1 MSTTGIV
8 TMGRSSALGT
18 ARRTPQRRAV
28 HPAVYTAVGVLI
40 LAIMLFPVYWM
51 VNASL
56 QPSGNTL
63 SADFLP
69 LNPSFAGYEKAIAD
83 QGGHL
88 LTSLIVSTGTVVLTL
103 AIAAP
108 AAYALAQFRFR
119 WINLALLALLI
130 AQMIPGIVI
139 ANALYSAYNDLGLL
153 NSIPGLI
160 LADASHAIP
169 FAILIMRASMQA
181 LPPSLVEAARVD
193 GAGLVRSFV
202 SIVVPVSRNSLI
214 TAGLFAF
221 LFSWS
226 DFLFALTLTTSEE
239 VRPVTLGIYT
249 YLGSQVS
256 NWSAVIGH
264 GRPVLPPRDRAARA
278 RPTLHRGRRHR
289 RRGQVTPPLPLLPKD
304 IP

>member
-1 MSTTGIV
+1 MTTTSIV
-8 TMGRSSALGT
+8 TGGRQTRRFAPVGPRRHRGDRRHLG
-18 ARRTPQRRAV
+18 
-28 HPAVYTAVGVLI
+28 YTVVGVII

-63 SADFLP
+63 TGDFFP
-69 LNPSFAGYEKAIAD
+69 VNPSFAGYEKAIAD

-88 LTSLIVSTGTVVLTL
+88 VTSLVISLGTVVLSL

-119 WINLALLALLI
+119 WISIALLVILI

-169 FAILIMRASMQA
+169 FAILILRASMQTI
-181 LPPSLVEAARVD
+181 PPSIVEAARVD
-193 GAGLVRSFV
+193 GAGHVRAFV
-202 SIVVPVSRNSLI
+202 SIVLPVSRNVLI

-226 DFLFALTLTTSEE
+226 DFLFALTLTTTED
-239 VRPVTLGIYT
+239 VRPVTLGIYQ

-256 NWSAVIGH
+256 NWSAVMATA
-264 GRPVLPPRDRAARA
+264 VLSSLPAILLLVIAQRFIAAGTTGGA
-278 RPTLHRGRRHR
+278 
-289 RRGQVTPPLPLLPKD
+289 VK
-304 IP
+304 